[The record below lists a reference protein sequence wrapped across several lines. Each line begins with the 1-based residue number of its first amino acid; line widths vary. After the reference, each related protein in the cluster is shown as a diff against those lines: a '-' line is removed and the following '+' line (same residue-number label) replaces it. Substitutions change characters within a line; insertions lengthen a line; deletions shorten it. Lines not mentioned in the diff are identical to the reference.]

1 MQYDVEHGRGVW
13 DIDDVFAESV
23 VLEGSAWEDVVEN
36 ARGSAEE
43 ERRVDI
49 EEDGIGRAED
59 GV

>member
-1 MQYDVEHGRGVW
+1 MQDDVEHGRVVG

-23 VLEGSAWEDVVEN
+23 VLEGSAWEEVFES
-36 ARGSAEE
+36 ARGGTEK

-49 EEDGIGRAED
+49 EEDGIGGAED